1 MSGLRTHWDPIR
13 GSIKVATDDISNIR
27 RGIAVP
33 QWLKQATLVGALLGI
48 VWVMAAGI
56 WTGDFPFVAVGAT
69 TVLWAIFLAVEHLAN
84 SDGRKSIRRV
94 RIARENG
101 WSYTGKLLERV
112 REFTTV
118 RDSEGI
124 DRRTHLVK
132 SERMLE
138 IERVVPELTKLQV
151 GSFVGAHLDGEFWGE
166 SALGDRPFWLAV
178 GSMEMNAMLAANPS
192 LRGDSRGGRGGSG
205 VFFSFLGA
213 YRIDRKTG
221 VRAVI
226 KPENVANVGA
236 LDRDMKTESIAFNN
250 AFHVS
255 GTSADAD
262 ISLEILRI
270 LSPATQ
276 DAMLNAKERYHNVG
290 FVLDDD
296 VLFFL
301 AQDKL
306 IGANASEDR
315 IDEVLGPLVTEMER
329 AAFGLKQYVE

>member
-1 MSGLRTHWDPIR
+1 MNGVRSHWDPIK
-13 GSIKVATDDISNIR
+13 GSIDVATDDISNIR
-27 RGIAVP
+27 KGIAVP
-33 QWLKQATLVGALLGI
+33 QWLKQASLIGALLGI

-69 TVLWAIFLAVEHLAN
+69 TMLWALFLGVEHLAN

-94 RIARENG
+94 KLARKNG
-101 WSYTGKLLERV
+101 WTYTGKLLERV
-112 REFTTV
+112 REFATV

-124 DRRTHLVK
+124 DRRTQLVK
-132 SERMLE
+132 SERMLA
-138 IERVVPELTKLQV
+138 IERLVPELTKLQV
-151 GSFVGAHLDGEFWGE
+151 GAFVGAHLDGEFWGE
-166 SALGDRPFWLAV
+166 SSPGGRPFWLAV
-178 GSMEMNAMLAANPS
+178 GSMEMNAMFAADPS

-226 KPENVANVGA
+226 KPENIANVGV

-255 GTSADAD
+255 GASNAPD
-262 ISLEILRI
+262 ISLEIMRI

-276 DAMLNAKERYHNVG
+276 DAMLKAKERYHNVG

-296 VLFFL
+296 VLFFM
-301 AQDKL
+301 AQDRL
-306 IGANASEDR
+306 VGANASEDR
-315 IDEVLGPLVTEMER
+315 IDETLAGLVAEMER